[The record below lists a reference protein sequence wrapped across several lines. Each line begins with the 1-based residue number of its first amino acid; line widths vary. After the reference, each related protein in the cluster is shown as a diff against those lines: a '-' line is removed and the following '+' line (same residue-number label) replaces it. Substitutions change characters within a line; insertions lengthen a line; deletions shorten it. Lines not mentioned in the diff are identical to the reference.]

1 MIEDPDRCYQAAQSK
16 DARFDG
22 QFFCAVTSTGIYC
35 RPSCPARTPKRE
47 NMRFYATA
55 AAAQQ
60 AGFRAC
66 LRCRPD
72 ATPGSPEWNVR
83 ADVVARAMRLIRD
96 GVVDREGVEG
106 LAGRLG
112 YSTRQLNRLI
122 TAEVGTGPLALAR
135 AQRSQTARVLLE
147 TTDLPVAHV
156 AFAAGFASVRQC
168 NDTVRQ
174 TFADT
179 PSGLRAR
186 AARTVLGRRYKREP
200 AAQAIRL
207 RLPCRQPFNP
217 ASVLDFLGL
226 RALPG
231 VEALDGVSY
240 TRSLRLP
247 HGHGIVTLRAPEA
260 EDGAEWQLTARPT
273 WKASSSFRTC
283 ATCRLRWRAAASC
296 STSMPTLSPSGR
308 PSGATRSSARWCDA
322 IRDDACPAPPTAS
335 SSPYGPS
342 SANRSRSP
350 ARARWPAG
358 WCWPPVN
365 SCPHQLGAVTHLFP
379 TPAALVELA
388 EDDPGAFSMP
398 AGRRRAVVALAQAV
412 DAGDVVIDPGADPAE
427 LRRSLVALPGIG
439 PWTAEYVAMRAL
451 RDPDAFMP
459 TDLGIRRGAV
469 ALGLPDDPTHLRA
482 MTEHWRPWRSYAMAH
497 LWACRPPPHRNSP
510 PDGRKD
516 VPHDHHHTSQPPCP
530 VDTPI
535 GQIVLESDGDV
546 LIGLRLPNA
555 VGLGRR
561 DEESPVLK
569 EAATQLEEYFAGE
582 RTEFDLRM
590 ELDGTPFQREV
601 WSELS
606 RIPYGETISYG
617 ELARRVGRPKG
628 PRAVGQANG
637 RNPIAIIVPC
647 HRVLASNGIGGYG
660 GGLTVKRAL
669 LALEGVSA

>member
-1 MIEDPDRCYQAAQSK
+1 VIEDPDRCYQAAQSK

-35 RPSCPARTPKRE
+35 RPSCLARTPKRE

-122 TAEVGTGPLALAR
+122 TVEVGTGPLALAR

-168 NDTVRQ
+168 NETVRQ

-186 AARTVLGRRYKREP
+186 AARTAVGRRYKREP
-200 AAQAIRL
+200 STQGIRL
-207 RLPCRQPFNP
+207 RLPCRQPFDP
-217 ASVLDFLGL
+217 ASVLEFLGL

-231 VEALDGVSY
+231 VEALDGASY

-247 HGHGIVTLRAPEA
+247 HGHAIVALRAPENKTEGSA
-260 EDGAEWQLTARPT
+260 GPAYVEGELILSDLRDLQTAVARCRQLLDLDADPVAIWEALRGVPLLGALVRRDPGRRVPGAADGFELAVRAVIGQQVSVPGART
-273 WKASSSFRTC
+273 VAG
-283 ATCRLRWRAAASC
+283 RLVLAAGD
-296 STSMPTLSPSGR
+296 PL
-308 PSGATRSSARWCDA
+308 
-322 IRDDACPAPPTAS
+322 PAP
-335 SSPYGPS
+335 
-342 SANRSRSP
+342 
-350 ARARWPAG
+350 
-358 WCWPPVN
+358 
-365 SCPHQLGAVTHLFP
+365 LGAVTHLFP

-388 EDDPGAFSMP
+388 EHDPGTFSMP
-398 AGRRRAVVALAQAV
+398 AGRRRALVALAHAV

-469 ALGLPDDPTHLRA
+469 ALGLPDDPTRLRD
-482 MTEHWRPWRSYAMAH
+482 MTAHWRPWRSYAMAH
-497 LWACRPPPHRNSP
+497 LWA
-510 PDGRKD
+510 
-516 VPHDHHHTSQPPCP
+516 
-530 VDTPI
+530 
-535 GQIVLESDGDV
+535 
-546 LIGLRLPNA
+546 LPA
-555 VGLGRR
+555 
-561 DEESPVLK
+561 
-569 EAATQLEEYFAGE
+569 AATTQLSTR
-582 RTEFDLRM
+582 RTK
-590 ELDGTPFQREV
+590 
-601 WSELS
+601 
-606 RIPYGETISYG
+606 
-617 ELARRVGRPKG
+617 GR
-628 PRAVGQANG
+628 AA
-637 RNPIAIIVPC
+637 
-647 HRVLASNGIGGYG
+647 
-660 GGLTVKRAL
+660 
-669 LALEGVSA
+669 